1 MCLAS
6 SVRLAYFL
14 LRNVRL
20 CCVYRCLNVPSV
32 SCFAE
37 FADYVETILL
47 SKEELL
53 ILGDFNIHIDVAGDS
68 DANKLS
74 DFF

>member
-32 SCFAE
+32 SPMQF
-37 FADYVETILL
+37 FHVL
-47 SKEELL
+47 S
-53 ILGDFNIHIDVAGDS
+53 
-68 DANKLS
+68 LS
-74 DFF
+74 VVTLAL

>member
-20 CCVYRCLNVPSV
+20 CCVYRCLIVPSV
-32 SCFAE
+32 LNVERLVVWFSVWLE
-37 FADYVETILL
+37 ETICQV
-47 SKEELL
+47 ECDIEV
-53 ILGDFNIHIDVAGDS
+53 IDR
-68 DANKLS
+68 
-74 DFF
+74 F